1 MLIVER
7 KQAPRNRHVGTQ
19 YTQRTLDSK
28 EYNTRA
34 DTLSKFSRLW
44 RLGNTI
50 MGNKISRGV
59 MVYVHNR

>member
-34 DTLSKFSRLW
+34 DTLSKFS
-44 RLGNTI
+44 NTGLDSRI
-50 MGNKISRGV
+50 MCLSGATFLLADF
-59 MVYVHNR
+59 